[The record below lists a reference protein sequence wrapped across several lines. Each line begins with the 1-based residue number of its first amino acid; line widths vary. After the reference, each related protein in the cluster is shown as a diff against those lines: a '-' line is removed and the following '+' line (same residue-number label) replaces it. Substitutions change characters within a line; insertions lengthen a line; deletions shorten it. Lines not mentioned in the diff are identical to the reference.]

1 MTFLENLKYE
11 FKKQSALTILL
22 VTNIVLFLII
32 NISINL
38 FSINILNWLAMPV
51 SLSTFIYRFWTIIT
65 FMFSHENLGHVFAN
79 MLLLY
84 FNGRMFANLL
94 TERRLLFVYL
104 ASGISAG
111 LLMLILGVILPAT
124 FSGVYL
130 YGASAA
136 VMGIICAF
144 AMYAPNM
151 PIAIFGI
158 IEMQYKYWAMIIFT
172 IFTILDFSINTGGKI
187 SHFGGAAFGLLF
199 GYMLKNG
206 NDISQLS
213 FFKSR
218 YFGSAQQPSNLKVV
232 HSNKSQ
238 TVNSISSDAQKTIDA
253 LLDKISKN
261 GYESLSKSEKELLF
275 KLSQKK

>member
-1 MTFLENLKYE
+1 MTFLEKLKHE
-11 FKKQSALTILL
+11 LQKQSVLTLL
-22 VTNIVLFLII
+22 LISNVLLFLVI
-32 NISINL
+32 NISVNL
-38 FSINILNWLAMPV
+38 LNSNVLNWLAMPV
-51 SLSTFIYRFWTIIT
+51 SLSAFIYRFWTIIT
-65 FMFSHENLGHVFAN
+65 YMFSHDNLGHVFAN

-94 TERRLLFVYL
+94 TEKRLLFVYI

-111 LLMLILGVILPAT
+111 LLMLVLGVILPTT

-144 AMYAPNM
+144 AMYSPTM
-151 PIAIFGI
+151 PVSIFGI
-158 IEMQYKYWAMIIFT
+158 IEMQYKYWAMILFT

-187 SHFGGAAFGLLF
+187 SHFGGAFFGLWF
-199 GYMLKNG
+199 GYLLKNG

-213 FFKSR
+213 FFK
-218 YFGSAQQPSNLKVV
+218 PKTKSNLKVV
-232 HSNKSQ
+232 HSNKGQ
-238 TVNSISSDAQKTIDA
+238 VNNSISNDAQKTIDS

-261 GYESLSKSEKELLF
+261 GYESLSKTEKELLF